1 MLKATHAAP
10 DLALI
15 NWLNR
20 QDASRI
26 VVAKLSIAE
35 ISYALDCLVADS
47 AAGETSGPCVRT
59 NGHGA

>member
-15 NWLNR
+15 SWLNR

-35 ISYALDCLVADS
+35 ISYALDCLAGGQRSRRDLRAPGADER
-47 AAGETSGPCVRT
+47 A
-59 NGHGA
+59 